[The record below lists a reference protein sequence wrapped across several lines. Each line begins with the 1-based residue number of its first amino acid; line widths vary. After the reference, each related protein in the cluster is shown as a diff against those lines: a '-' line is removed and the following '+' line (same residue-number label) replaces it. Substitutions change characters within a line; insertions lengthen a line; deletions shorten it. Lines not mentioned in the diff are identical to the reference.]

1 MFYRSVC
8 NLQVNENN
16 RETQGRTNFK
26 KSKSKM
32 KMNIFKIKT
41 SAWEEESFILATQ
54 LSEKQIRSVIQP
66 MVDEER
72 YGDFVFSN
80 DDYVQVL
87 KDAYPKSVI
96 LTDNGDTQEIVF

>member
-1 MFYRSVC
+1 
-8 NLQVNENN
+8 
-16 RETQGRTNFK
+16 
-26 KSKSKM
+26 M

-41 SAWEEESFILATQ
+41 SARDEESFILATQ

-72 YGDFVFSN
+72 DGDFVFSN

-87 KDAYPKSVI
+87 RDAYPKSVI
-96 LTDNGDTQEIVF
+96 LTDNGDTQEIIF

>member
-1 MFYRSVC
+1 
-8 NLQVNENN
+8 
-16 RETQGRTNFK
+16 
-26 KSKSKM
+26 M

-72 YGDFVFSN
+72 DGDFVFSN

-87 KDAYPKSVI
+87 RDAYPKSVI
-96 LTDNGDTQEIVF
+96 LTDNGDTEEIVF